1 MAHQQLTQVKR
12 QFMESKKQLQDKV
25 AALEAKVIAVET
37 ARDFDKKCL
46 RTQTGKF
53 GWDPGRMFVSL
64 WQIDLYKRR

>member
-37 ARDFDKKCL
+37 ARDFDKSASEHK
-46 RTQTGKF
+46 Q
-53 GWDPGRMFVSL
+53 VSL
-64 WQIDLYKRR
+64 GDILAECL